1 MNVGD
6 LETFTLTGAPSDGGG
21 FTYCWFWWDG
31 TVTVTSVPSAT
42 KQLNLG
48 GTMSITLIQCD
59 AYGHSQTY
67 TISITVNNPPLLIN
81 APTISTNDAVF
92 PFSTV
97 LSSVAYDPD
106 HPGGVELNFSWLNGS
121 VPLGSGVTSV
131 PSTGTYQNSLSV
143 AGVTQNTTYTQ
154 VIYDNAAGTT
164 KVNYSV
170 RGTAPTGLQGS
181 GASVNNSIISNT
193 SNLGEVIIGPNQA
206 VTFSAF
212 AQDTHTGQLQ
222 FAWTLKQFDGWSSD
236 FSVTDTPAP
245 LTTGAYQDQITR
257 NVGGE
262 TPGLKIANCLVTS
275 LSTGQSINIRETVQ
289 LLSALPP
296 TIISITTDA
305 PTISA
310 GLAVSQAGWVHFF
323 ATASDPN
330 NAIVSYRWDFTQ
342 PSITIYGKTVLLTP
356 AQYSVFAESSL
367 ETGGPRAILGSLT
380 VTDRFGQSTTV
391 QLSDFLAI
399 QVFPSTQVAASTSG
413 TGTGGGSSSSGS
425 GSGGSSSG
433 GSSSGGSGGSTGTM
447 KKVYWGVNANL
458 SLSDGDIV
466 ALNSQFQTNRILN
479 VTLTPS
485 GQYLYFVIPASF
497 GSATF
502 NVNGLLNTAWILTTQ
517 TFDGDTYNI
526 YRSQNLLT
534 GTFQVAVS

>member
-6 LETFTLTGAPSDGGG
+6 IETFTLTGAPGNGGG

-31 TVTVTSVPSAT
+31 TITVTAVPSAT

-48 GTMSITLIQCD
+48 GNLTITLIQCD
-59 AYGHSQTY
+59 AYGHNQTY
-67 TISITVNNPPLLIN
+67 TISVSVNNPPTLIN
-81 APTISTNDAVF
+81 SPTISANDGVF
-92 PFSTV
+92 PFNTV

-106 HPGGVELNFSWLNGS
+106 HPGGVELNFAWLNGS

-131 PSTGTYQNSLSV
+131 PSTGTYQNSLTVS
-143 AGVTQNTTYTQ
+143 GVSQNTTYTQ

-170 RGTAPTGLQGS
+170 RGTSPTGLQGS
-181 GASVNNSIISNT
+181 GASANNSILSNT
-193 SNLGEVIIGPNQA
+193 SSLGEVIIGPNQA

-212 AQDTHTGQLQ
+212 AQDTHAGQLR
-222 FAWTLKQFDGWSSD
+222 FDWTLKQFDGWSSD
-236 FSVTDTPAP
+236 FAVTHAPAP
-245 LTTGAYQDQITR
+245 LTTGAFQDQITR
-257 NVGGE
+257 SVAAE
-262 TPGLKIANCLVTS
+262 SPGLKIANCLVTN

-289 LLSALPP
+289 LLSASPP
-296 TIISITTDA
+296 SITSITTDA

-323 ATASDPN
+323 ATATDPN

-356 AQYSVFAESSL
+356 AQYSVFAESGL
-367 ETGGPRAILGSLT
+367 ESGGPRAILGSLT

-413 TGTGGGSSSSGS
+413 TGTGGGSSSSG
-425 GSGGSSSG
+425 GSSSG
-433 GSSSGGSGGSTGTM
+433 GSSSGGSSGGSTGTM
-447 KKVYWGVNANL
+447 KKVYEGVNANT

-466 ALNSQFQTNRILN
+466 ALTSQFQTSRILS
-479 VTLTPS
+479 VTLAPS
-485 GQYLYFVIPASF
+485 GQYLYFALPTSF
-497 GSATF
+497 GAATF
-502 NVNGLLNTAWILTTQ
+502 NVNGLLNTAWILTTR